1 MQNHFSFTATIL
13 LALALVAAATT
24 FAVSQTPDNT
34 PSASEPQNPS
44 TSAPPPA
51 ATTPQSSAP
60 GTNSPSGQA
69 PAAGGAQTQ
78 GTDEENPLGLTE
90 DQKSQL
96 RPIVTEET
104 QQLEAVRNDTS
115 LSADQKIA
123 KINQIRETA
132 SPKIKAILTPAQL
145 QKLAEMQRSRQ
156 QQMQQQQ
163 TAPQR

>member
-1 MQNHFSFTATIL
+1 MRIHFSFTGITL
-13 LALALVAAATT
+13 LTLAFVAASATT
-24 FAVSQTPDNT
+24 AFCQAPDST

-51 ATTPQSSAP
+51 TTPQSSAP
-60 GTNSPSGQA
+60 GTSSSSGQA
-69 PAAGGAQTQ
+69 PTSPNAQAQ
-78 GTDEENPLGLTE
+78 NGEDDNPLGLSD
-90 DQKSQL
+90 DQKNQL

-104 QQLEAVRNDTS
+104 QQLEAVRNDNS
-115 LSADQKIA
+115 LTADQKIA

-156 QQMQQQQ
+156 QQQQQS
-163 TAPQR
+163 TPQR